1 MILRKKQFMLTIAAE
16 IFSVLLIREIIVLL
30 QKLITSARVL
40 LDYMKLPDMMIFY
53 ERRIPCLQ

>member
-1 MILRKKQFMLTIAAE
+1 MLTIAAE

-40 LDYMKLPDMMIFY
+40 LDYMKLPDMIFY
-53 ERRIPCLQ
+53 ERRIPCL